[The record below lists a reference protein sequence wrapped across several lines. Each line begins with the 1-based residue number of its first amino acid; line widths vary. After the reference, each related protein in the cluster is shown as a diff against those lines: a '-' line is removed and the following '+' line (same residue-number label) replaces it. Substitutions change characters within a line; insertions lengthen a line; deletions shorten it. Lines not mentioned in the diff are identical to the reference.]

1 LLGIGLQKDYTT
13 ILKNDFGK
21 ISLDMGS
28 TMDAWSG
35 IYSRPWFREGNTQ
48 EHLVIK

>member
-1 LLGIGLQKDYTT
+1 
-13 ILKNDFGK
+13 LKNDFGK
-21 ISLDMGS
+21 VSLDLGA

-48 EHLVIK
+48 EHLIIK